1 MKATNTRR
9 YSETEFLT
17 TTPADETWRVFKIMS
32 EFVEGFETMRGLSPA
47 VSVFGSARL
56 PESDPMYP
64 VCVETT
70 EKLARAGFAIITG
83 GGPGAMEAANR
94 GARQGNAPSVGL
106 NIELPQ
112 EQKPNP
118 YQDVSLYF
126 RYFFAR
132 KVMFVKYA
140 MAFVIMPGGFGTLDE
155 VFESLTLIQTEK
167 VAHFPVILMGRRYW
181 AGLVR
186 WLRSVVVRQGKID
199 PQDLELFTCTDDPD
213 EVVRIIQRAWEDT
226 KNGLLQNG
234 NGKSRNGKSRN
245 GAAPR

>member
-1 MKATNTRR
+1 MKALNTRR

-17 TTPADETWRVFKIMS
+17 STPADETWRVFKIMS

-70 EKLARAGFAIITG
+70 EKLAKAGFAIITG

-94 GARQGNAPSVGL
+94 GARQGGAPSIGL

-140 MAFVIMPGGFGTLDE
+140 MAFLILPGGFGTLDE

-167 VAHFPVILMGRRYW
+167 VAHFPVILMGRAYW
-181 AGLVR
+181 SGLIE
-186 WLRSVVVRQGKID
+186 WLRDRVVKEGKID
-199 PQDLELFTCTDDPD
+199 THDLDLFTCTDDPD
-213 EVVRIIQRAWEDT
+213 EAVRLIKQAWKDQ
-226 KNGLLQNG
+226 KNGLLKNG
-234 NGKSRNGKSRN
+234 SSRNHPVPTRS
-245 GAAPR
+245 

>member
-1 MKATNTRR
+1 MKALNTRR
-9 YSETEFLT
+9 HSETEFLT
-17 TTPADETWRVFKIMS
+17 STPADETWRVFKIMS

-64 VCVETT
+64 VCVQLA

-94 GARQGNAPSVGL
+94 GAQLGGAPSIGL

-112 EQKPNP
+112 EQLPNP

-167 VAHFPVILMGRRYW
+167 VGHFPVILIGRAYW
-181 AGLVR
+181 SGLIE
-186 WLRSVVVRQGKID
+186 WLKDKVVKEGKID
-199 PQDLELFTCTDDPD
+199 ARDLDLFTCTDDPD
-213 EVVRIIQRAWEDT
+213 EVLRIIKQAWEDQ
-226 KNGLLQNG
+226 KNGLLTNG
-234 NGKSRNGKSRN
+234 HAKNNHL
-245 GAAPR
+245 

>member
-9 YSETEFLT
+9 NSETEFLT
-17 TTPADETWRVFKIMS
+17 TAPADETWRVFKIMS
-32 EFVEGFETMRGLSPA
+32 EFVEGFETMRGLRPA

-56 PESDPMYP
+56 PESDPMYA
-64 VCVETT
+64 VCARTT

-94 GARQGNAPSVGL
+94 GARQGGAPSVGL

-167 VAHFPVILMGRRYW
+167 VAHFPVILMGRSYW
-181 AGLVR
+181 AGMVR
-186 WLRSVVVRQGKID
+186 WLRNVVVREGKID
-199 PQDLELFTCTDDPD
+199 AHDLDLFTCTDDPD
-213 EVVRIIQRAWEDT
+213 EVVKIIQRAWEAE
-226 KNGLLQNG
+226 KNGLLRNG
-234 NGKSRNGKSRN
+234 NGKNHS
-245 GAAPR
+245 APTRG